1 MRLSLYGAKDGGEGD
16 EEGISMRR
24 SSRHVILERQ
34 VGGDRLVL
42 GNADEVWLYT
52 RTLSECKC
60 GHDVS
65 LANRV
70 EGTERTCDMRDNKI
84 AHPRN
89 DMS

>member
-42 GNADEVWLYT
+42 GDADEV
-52 RTLSECKC
+52 
-60 GHDVS
+60 
-65 LANRV
+65 
-70 EGTERTCDMRDNKI
+70 
-84 AHPRN
+84 
-89 DMS
+89 